1 MIQTVGASWLM
12 ATIAPS
18 ADRVALVQTAGA
30 LPFFFLSMIAGALA
44 DLYDRRR
51 LMLFSQWLMLLASA
65 ALALITLFGEITPE
79 VLLLLTFLLGC
90 GAASFAPAWQAS
102 IADQVPRDQ
111 IAPAVLVN
119 AVGFN
124 LARSVGPA
132 IGGVIVAAAGA
143 VAAFVINAVSYIG
156 MLATIMNALALQD
169 ALESLGVPTRVQ
181 TALTIT
187 QVAEPYIR
195 RRALRH
201 LEKERIVIFGGGT
214 GNPFF
219 STDTAA
225 ALRALEV
232 GAEVVLMAKN
242 KVDGV
247 YSDDPRKNPEA
258 VRFDELTYL
267 EVLNRGLQVM
277 DNTAITLCMEAGL
290 PIVVFDIFKPGALVG
305 IIQGEK
311 VGTLIH

>member
-1 MIQTVGASWLM
+1 MEA
-12 ATIAPS
+12 
-18 ADRVALVQTAGA
+18 AGA
-30 LPFFFLSMIAGALA
+30 LQKRAPVFLKAMKYKRVLLKLSGEFLTSNGFGIEPEATQALA
-44 DLYDRRR
+44 REIKAAYETGVQLAIVIGAGNLWRGARQGVGMDR
-51 LMLFSQWLMLLASA
+51 A
-65 ALALITLFGEITPE
+65 T
-79 VLLLLTFLLGC
+79 
-90 GAASFAPAWQAS
+90 
-102 IADQVPRDQ
+102 AD
-111 IAPAVLVN
+111 
-119 AVGFN
+119 
-124 LARSVGPA
+124 
-132 IGGVIVAAAGA
+132 
-143 VAAFVINAVSYIG
+143 YIG

-169 ALESLGVPTRVQ
+169 ALEALSIPTRVQ

-247 YSDDPRKNPEA
+247 YSDDPRKNPKA
-258 VRFDELTYL
+258 VRFDELSYL
-267 EVLNRGLQVM
+267 DVLNRGLQVM
-277 DNTAITLCMEAGL
+277 DTTAITLCMEAGL

>member
-1 MIQTVGASWLM
+1 MKYKRVLLKLSGEFLTSNGFGIEPE
-12 ATIAPS
+12 AT
-18 ADRVALVQTAGA
+18 Q
-30 LPFFFLSMIAGALA
+30 ALA
-44 DLYDRRR
+44 REIKAAYETGVQLAIVIGAGNLWRGARQGVGMDR
-51 LMLFSQWLMLLASA
+51 A
-65 ALALITLFGEITPE
+65 T
-79 VLLLLTFLLGC
+79 
-90 GAASFAPAWQAS
+90 
-102 IADQVPRDQ
+102 AD
-111 IAPAVLVN
+111 
-119 AVGFN
+119 
-124 LARSVGPA
+124 
-132 IGGVIVAAAGA
+132 
-143 VAAFVINAVSYIG
+143 YIG

-169 ALESLGVPTRVQ
+169 ALEALSIPTRVQ

-258 VRFDELTYL
+258 VRFDELSYL
-267 EVLNRGLQVM
+267 DVLNRGLQVM
-277 DNTAITLCMEAGL
+277 DTTAITLCMEAGL

>member
-1 MIQTVGASWLM
+1 MKYKRVLLKLSGEFLTRNGFGIEPE
-12 ATIAPS
+12 AT
-18 ADRVALVQTAGA
+18 Q
-30 LPFFFLSMIAGALA
+30 ALA
-44 DLYDRRR
+44 REIKAAYDTGV
-51 LMLFSQWLMLLASA
+51 QLA
-65 ALALITLFGEITPE
+65 IVI
-79 VLLLLTFLLGC
+79 
-90 GAASFAPAWQAS
+90 GAGNLWRGARQGVGMDRAT
-102 IADQVPRDQ
+102 AD
-111 IAPAVLVN
+111 
-119 AVGFN
+119 
-124 LARSVGPA
+124 
-132 IGGVIVAAAGA
+132 
-143 VAAFVINAVSYIG
+143 YIG

-277 DNTAITLCMEAGL
+277 DTTAITLCMEAGL
-290 PIVVFDIFKPGALVG
+290 PIVVFDILKPGALVG

>member
-1 MIQTVGASWLM
+1 MKYKRVLLKLSGEFLTRNGFGIEPE
-12 ATIAPS
+12 AT
-18 ADRVALVQTAGA
+18 Q
-30 LPFFFLSMIAGALA
+30 ALA
-44 DLYDRRR
+44 REIKAAYDTGV
-51 LMLFSQWLMLLASA
+51 QLA
-65 ALALITLFGEITPE
+65 IVI
-79 VLLLLTFLLGC
+79 
-90 GAASFAPAWQAS
+90 GAGNLWRGARQGVGMDRAT
-102 IADQVPRDQ
+102 AD
-111 IAPAVLVN
+111 
-119 AVGFN
+119 
-124 LARSVGPA
+124 
-132 IGGVIVAAAGA
+132 
-143 VAAFVINAVSYIG
+143 YIG

-214 GNPFF
+214 GNPFL

-277 DNTAITLCMEAGL
+277 DTTAITLCMEAGL

>member
-1 MIQTVGASWLM
+1 MKYKRVLLKLSGEFLTRNGFGIEPE
-12 ATIAPS
+12 AT
-18 ADRVALVQTAGA
+18 Q
-30 LPFFFLSMIAGALA
+30 ALA
-44 DLYDRRR
+44 REIKAAYDTGV
-51 LMLFSQWLMLLASA
+51 QLA
-65 ALALITLFGEITPE
+65 IVI
-79 VLLLLTFLLGC
+79 
-90 GAASFAPAWQAS
+90 GAGNLWRGARQGVGMDRAT
-102 IADQVPRDQ
+102 AD
-111 IAPAVLVN
+111 
-119 AVGFN
+119 
-124 LARSVGPA
+124 
-132 IGGVIVAAAGA
+132 
-143 VAAFVINAVSYIG
+143 YIG

-195 RRALRH
+195 RRAIRH
-201 LEKERIVIFGGGT
+201 LEKERIVIFGGGP
-214 GNPFF
+214 GDPCFC
-219 STDTAA
+219 TDTAA

-277 DNTAITLCMEAGL
+277 DTTAITLCMEAGL

>member
-1 MIQTVGASWLM
+1 MKYKRVLLKLSGEFLTQNGFGIEPE
-12 ATIAPS
+12 AT
-18 ADRVALVQTAGA
+18 R
-30 LPFFFLSMIAGALA
+30 ALA
-44 DLYDRRR
+44 QEIKAPTRPGSSWPSSSAPGTYGGGPGRGVGMDR
-51 LMLFSQWLMLLASA
+51 A
-65 ALALITLFGEITPE
+65 T
-79 VLLLLTFLLGC
+79 
-90 GAASFAPAWQAS
+90 
-102 IADQVPRDQ
+102 AD
-111 IAPAVLVN
+111 
-119 AVGFN
+119 
-124 LARSVGPA
+124 
-132 IGGVIVAAAGA
+132 
-143 VAAFVINAVSYIG
+143 YIG

-169 ALESLGVPTRVQ
+169 ALEALSIPTRVQ
-181 TALTIT
+181 TALTIP

-277 DNTAITLCMEAGL
+277 DTTAITLCMEAGV
-290 PIVVFDIFKPGALVG
+290 PIVVFDIFKPGAWWVLSRG
-305 IIQGEK
+305 K
-311 VGTLIH
+311 RWAP

>member
-1 MIQTVGASWLM
+1 MKYKRVLLKLSGEFLTSNGFGIEPE
-12 ATIAPS
+12 AT
-18 ADRVALVQTAGA
+18 Q
-30 LPFFFLSMIAGALA
+30 ALA
-44 DLYDRRR
+44 REIKAAYDTGV
-51 LMLFSQWLMLLASA
+51 QLA
-65 ALALITLFGEITPE
+65 IVI
-79 VLLLLTFLLGC
+79 
-90 GAASFAPAWQAS
+90 GAGNLWRGARQGVGMDRAT
-102 IADQVPRDQ
+102 AD
-111 IAPAVLVN
+111 
-119 AVGFN
+119 
-124 LARSVGPA
+124 
-132 IGGVIVAAAGA
+132 
-143 VAAFVINAVSYIG
+143 YIG

-169 ALESLGVPTRVQ
+169 ALETLSIPTRVQ

-258 VRFDELTYL
+258 VRFDELSYL
-267 EVLNRGLQVM
+267 DVLNRGLQVM
-277 DNTAITLCMEAGL
+277 DTTAITLCMEAGL
-290 PIVVFDIFKPGALVG
+290 PILVFDIFKPGALVG

>member
-1 MIQTVGASWLM
+1 MKYKRVLLKLSGEFLTSNGFGIEPE
-12 ATIAPS
+12 AT
-18 ADRVALVQTAGA
+18 Q
-30 LPFFFLSMIAGALA
+30 ALA
-44 DLYDRRR
+44 KEIKAAYDTGV
-51 LMLFSQWLMLLASA
+51 QLA
-65 ALALITLFGEITPE
+65 IVI
-79 VLLLLTFLLGC
+79 
-90 GAASFAPAWQAS
+90 GAGNLWRGARQGVGMDRAT
-102 IADQVPRDQ
+102 AD
-111 IAPAVLVN
+111 
-119 AVGFN
+119 
-124 LARSVGPA
+124 
-132 IGGVIVAAAGA
+132 
-143 VAAFVINAVSYIG
+143 YIG

-169 ALESLGVPTRVQ
+169 ALEALSIPTRVQ

-258 VRFDELTYL
+258 VRFDELGYL
-267 EVLNRGLQVM
+267 DVLNRGLQVM
-277 DNTAITLCMEAGL
+277 DTTAITLCMEAGL

>member
-1 MIQTVGASWLM
+1 MRYKRVLLKLSGEFLTQNGFGIEPE
-12 ATIAPS
+12 ATK
-18 ADRVALVQTAGA
+18 
-30 LPFFFLSMIAGALA
+30 ALA
-44 DLYDRRR
+44 REIKAAYETGVQLAIVIGAGNLWRGARQGVGMDR
-51 LMLFSQWLMLLASA
+51 A
-65 ALALITLFGEITPE
+65 T
-79 VLLLLTFLLGC
+79 
-90 GAASFAPAWQAS
+90 
-102 IADQVPRDQ
+102 AD
-111 IAPAVLVN
+111 
-119 AVGFN
+119 
-124 LARSVGPA
+124 
-132 IGGVIVAAAGA
+132 
-143 VAAFVINAVSYIG
+143 YIG

-169 ALESLGVPTRVQ
+169 ALEALGIPTRVQ

-225 ALRALEV
+225 ALRALEM

-247 YSDDPRKNPEA
+247 YSDDPRKNPGA
-258 VRFDELTYL
+258 QRFDELTYL

-277 DNTAITLCMEAGL
+277 DSTAITLCMEAGL

-311 VGTLIH
+311 VGTLIHP

>member
-1 MIQTVGASWLM
+1 MKYKRVLLKLSGEFLTSNGFGIEPE
-12 ATIAPS
+12 AT
-18 ADRVALVQTAGA
+18 Q
-30 LPFFFLSMIAGALA
+30 ALA
-44 DLYDRRR
+44 REIKAAYETGVQLAIVIGAGNLWRGARQGVGMDR
-51 LMLFSQWLMLLASA
+51 A
-65 ALALITLFGEITPE
+65 T
-79 VLLLLTFLLGC
+79 
-90 GAASFAPAWQAS
+90 
-102 IADQVPRDQ
+102 AD
-111 IAPAVLVN
+111 
-119 AVGFN
+119 
-124 LARSVGPA
+124 
-132 IGGVIVAAAGA
+132 
-143 VAAFVINAVSYIG
+143 YIG

-169 ALESLGVPTRVQ
+169 ALEALSIPTRVQ

-187 QVAEPYIR
+187 QVAEPYIS

-258 VRFDELTYL
+258 VRFDELSYL
-267 EVLNRGLQVM
+267 DVLNRGLQVM
-277 DNTAITLCMEAGL
+277 DTTAITLCMEAGL

>member
-1 MIQTVGASWLM
+1 MKYKRVLLKLSGEFLTQNGFGIEPE
-12 ATIAPS
+12 AT
-18 ADRVALVQTAGA
+18 R
-30 LPFFFLSMIAGALA
+30 ALA
-44 DLYDRRR
+44 QEIKAAYETGVQLAIVIGAGNLWRGARQGVGMDR
-51 LMLFSQWLMLLASA
+51 A
-65 ALALITLFGEITPE
+65 T
-79 VLLLLTFLLGC
+79 
-90 GAASFAPAWQAS
+90 
-102 IADQVPRDQ
+102 AD
-111 IAPAVLVN
+111 
-119 AVGFN
+119 
-124 LARSVGPA
+124 
-132 IGGVIVAAAGA
+132 
-143 VAAFVINAVSYIG
+143 YIG

-169 ALESLGVPTRVQ
+169 ALEALSIPTRVQ
-181 TALTIT
+181 TALTIP

-277 DNTAITLCMEAGL
+277 DTTAITLCMEARL

-311 VGTLIH
+311 VGTLIHS

>member
-1 MIQTVGASWLM
+1 MKYKRVLLKLSGEFLTQNGFGIEPE
-12 ATIAPS
+12 ATK
-18 ADRVALVQTAGA
+18 
-30 LPFFFLSMIAGALA
+30 ALA
-44 DLYDRRR
+44 KEIKAAYETGVQLAIVIGAGNLWRGARQGVGMDR
-51 LMLFSQWLMLLASA
+51 A
-65 ALALITLFGEITPE
+65 T
-79 VLLLLTFLLGC
+79 
-90 GAASFAPAWQAS
+90 
-102 IADQVPRDQ
+102 AD
-111 IAPAVLVN
+111 
-119 AVGFN
+119 
-124 LARSVGPA
+124 
-132 IGGVIVAAAGA
+132 
-143 VAAFVINAVSYIG
+143 YIG

-169 ALESLGVPTRVQ
+169 ALESLGIPTRVQ

-258 VRFDELTYL
+258 RRFDQLTYL

-311 VGTLIH
+311 VGTLIHA

>member
-1 MIQTVGASWLM
+1 MKYKRVLLKLSGEFLTRNGFGIEPE
-12 ATIAPS
+12 AT
-18 ADRVALVQTAGA
+18 Q
-30 LPFFFLSMIAGALA
+30 ALA
-44 DLYDRRR
+44 REIKAAYDTGVQ
-51 LMLFSQWLMLLASA
+51 LAIVIGAGNLWL
-65 ALALITLFGEITPE
+65 
-79 VLLLLTFLLGC
+79 
-90 GAASFAPAWQAS
+90 GARQGVGMDRAT
-102 IADQVPRDQ
+102 AD
-111 IAPAVLVN
+111 
-119 AVGFN
+119 
-124 LARSVGPA
+124 
-132 IGGVIVAAAGA
+132 
-143 VAAFVINAVSYIG
+143 YIG

-277 DNTAITLCMEAGL
+277 DTTAITLCMEAGL

>member
-1 MIQTVGASWLM
+1 MKYKRVLLKLSGEFLTRNGIGIEPE
-12 ATIAPS
+12 AT
-18 ADRVALVQTAGA
+18 Q
-30 LPFFFLSMIAGALA
+30 ALA
-44 DLYDRRR
+44 REIKAAYDTGV
-51 LMLFSQWLMLLASA
+51 QLA
-65 ALALITLFGEITPE
+65 IVI
-79 VLLLLTFLLGC
+79 
-90 GAASFAPAWQAS
+90 GAGNLWRGARQGVGMDRAT
-102 IADQVPRDQ
+102 AD
-111 IAPAVLVN
+111 
-119 AVGFN
+119 
-124 LARSVGPA
+124 
-132 IGGVIVAAAGA
+132 
-143 VAAFVINAVSYIG
+143 YIG

-277 DNTAITLCMEAGL
+277 DTTAITLCMEAGL

>member
-1 MIQTVGASWLM
+1 MKYRRVLLKLSGEFLAHGGFGIEPE
-12 ATIAPS
+12 AT
-18 ADRVALVQTAGA
+18 
-30 LPFFFLSMIAGALA
+30 
-44 DLYDRRR
+44 RR
-51 LMLFSQWLMLLASA
+51 LA
-65 ALALITLFGEITPE
+65 EE
-79 VLLLLTFLLGC
+79 VKKAYET
-90 GAASFAPAWQAS
+90 GAQMA
-102 IADQVPRDQ
+102 IV
-111 IAPAVLVN
+111 
-119 AVGFN
+119 
-124 LARSVGPA
+124 
-132 IGGVIVAAAGA
+132 IGGGNLWRGTRQGVGMDRATAD
-143 VAAFVINAVSYIG
+143 YIG

-169 ALESLGVPTRVQ
+169 ALEALSIPTRVQ

-201 LEKERIVIFGGGT
+201 LEKGRIVIFGGGT

-247 YSDDPRKNPEA
+247 YSDDPRKNPNA

-267 EVLNRGLQVM
+267 EALNRGLQVM
-277 DNTAITLCMEAGL
+277 DPTALTLCMEAQL
-290 PIVVFDIFKPGALVG
+290 PIVVFDIYKPGSLTG
-305 IIQGEK
+305 IIRGERI
-311 VGTLIH
+311 GTLIHA

>member
-1 MIQTVGASWLM
+1 MKYKRVLLKLSGEFLTRNGFGIEPE
-12 ATIAPS
+12 AT
-18 ADRVALVQTAGA
+18 Q
-30 LPFFFLSMIAGALA
+30 ALA
-44 DLYDRRR
+44 REIKAAYDTGV
-51 LMLFSQWLMLLASA
+51 QLA
-65 ALALITLFGEITPE
+65 IVI
-79 VLLLLTFLLGC
+79 
-90 GAASFAPAWQAS
+90 GAGNLWRGARQGVGMDRAT
-102 IADQVPRDQ
+102 AD
-111 IAPAVLVN
+111 
-119 AVGFN
+119 
-124 LARSVGPA
+124 
-132 IGGVIVAAAGA
+132 
-143 VAAFVINAVSYIG
+143 YIG
-156 MLATIMNALALQD
+156 VLATIMNALALQD

-267 EVLNRGLQVM
+267 EVLNRGLQVT
-277 DNTAITLCMEAGL
+277 DTTAITLCMEAGL

>member
-1 MIQTVGASWLM
+1 MP
-12 ATIAPS
+12 PS
-18 ADRVALVQTAGA
+18 NLRSAVEAL
-30 LPFFFLSMIAGALA
+30 
-44 DLYDRRR
+44 
-51 LMLFSQWLMLLASA
+51 LFSSDQPLT
-65 ALALITLFGEITPE
+65 LALLSDALESPAEE
-79 VLLLLTFLLGC
+79 VT
-90 GAASFAPAWQAS
+90 A
-102 IADQVPRDQ
+102 
-111 IAPAVLVN
+111 
-119 AVGFN
+119 
-124 LARSVGPA
+124 
-132 IGGVIVAAAGA
+132 
-143 VAAFVINAVSYIG
+143 
-156 MLATIMNALALQD
+156 

-277 DNTAITLCMEAGL
+277 DTTAITLCMEAGL